1 LLTECVVKDFVSHKH
16 LKHSNKK
23 RKNDDYTFDKP
34 LILLV
39 NLQYQSLTSVE
50 NMYDNL
56 MKGAIKRISI
66 ICNILQIFN
75 CKSGWTNDQTI
86 LNC

>member
-1 LLTECVVKDFVSHKH
+1 MLTECVVKDFVSHKH

-56 MKGAIKRISI
+56 MKGTIKRISI
-66 ICNILQIFN
+66 ICNILQTYFQLQ
-75 CKSGWTNDQTI
+75 KWMDK
-86 LNC
+86 